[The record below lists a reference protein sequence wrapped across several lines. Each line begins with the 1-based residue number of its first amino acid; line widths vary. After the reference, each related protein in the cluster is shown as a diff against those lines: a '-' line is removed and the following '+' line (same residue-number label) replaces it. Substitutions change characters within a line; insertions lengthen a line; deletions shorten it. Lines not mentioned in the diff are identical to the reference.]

1 MIRHQFQFELR
12 NRFRILQTLDQND
25 MGVDDQQN
33 NEEPD
38 QSKSIDHMWQK
49 IKTAYNETSLKV
61 MERRK
66 KKCKSWIS
74 MESWSKI
81 GERRKLKKKIE
92 DARSER
98 LKNKARNDY
107 REKNKEV
114 KRSLRKDK
122 RDWIN
127 GVAQEAEDAVSQ
139 GQMKGVY
146 EATRKLCNEG
156 PRKAGMVKNK
166 ERKLLTKEGEVKAR
180 WQEHFTEVLNRPVPE
195 VATVVEEPDVVNN
208 SIDIGDLEI
217 RKGEIRSAL
226 GDMKSEKAPGIDS
239 ITADL
244 LRADTDTTVQVLHEL
259 FNKIWEEESVPEDWL
274 RGLIIKLPKKGDL
287 TSCEN
292 WRGITLMSIVAK
304 VLGRVLIKRIVAG
317 TDAELRGEQAGFRKR
332 RNTTEQ
338 IFALRNIIEQVAEW
352 NSSLYLCFVDY
363 EKAFDSTHR
372 DTLWKIMRCYGLPTK
387 IVRMVQVI
395 YTNCTCAVVD
405 GDGRTDWFEVKT
417 GVKQDCNMSG
427 FLFLLVVDWV
437 IRR

>member
-1 MIRHQFQFELR
+1 MRELVIRHQFQLELR

-33 NEEPD
+33 NEQPD

-49 IKTAYNETSLKV
+49 IKTAYNETALKILG
-61 MERRK
+61 RRK

-107 REKNKEV
+107 REKDKEV

-139 GQMKGVY
+139 GQIKGVY

-166 ERKLLTKEGEVKAR
+166 EGKLLTKEGEVKAR
-180 WQEHFTEVLNRPVPE
+180 WQEHFTEVLNRPVSE
-195 VATVVEEPDVVNN
+195 VATVVEEPHVVNN
-208 SIDIGDLEI
+208 SIDIGEI

-226 GDMKSEKAPGIDS
+226 GDMKSGKAPGIDS

-244 LRADTDTTVQVLHEL
+244 LRVDTDSTVQVLHEL
-259 FNKIWEEESVPEDWL
+259 FNKIWEEGSVPEDWL
-274 RGLIIKLPKKGDL
+274 RGLIIKLPKRGDL

-292 WRGITLMSIVAK
+292 WRGIALMSIVAK
-304 VLGRVLIKRIVAG
+304 VLRRVLIKRIVAG

-338 IFALRNIIEQVAEW
+338 IFV
-352 NSSLYLCFVDY
+352 
-363 EKAFDSTHR
+363 
-372 DTLWKIMRCYGLPTK
+372 
-387 IVRMVQVI
+387 
-395 YTNCTCAVVD
+395 
-405 GDGRTDWFEVKT
+405 
-417 GVKQDCNMSG
+417 
-427 FLFLLVVDWV
+427 
-437 IRR
+437 